1 MNIFI
6 LDTDT
11 KKAAEYHCDKHV
23 IKMILESAQ
32 MLSTSHWIK
41 LLEKYDKKLGDFKRV
56 KDAKVFLEDKCC
68 LEEKPPYKMT
78 HIHHPCSIWTY
89 QTLQN
94 YNWHLSLLT
103 ELCSSYTERYK
114 RIHKTSQ
121 YIEWFRSN
129 MPYNISTD
137 GLTEFPI
144 CMDEKYKV
152 SNNPI
157 ECYRNYYLEGKSHF
171 AKWKYTN
178 TPGWYREGVYSI

>member
-23 IKMILESAQ
+23 VKMILESAQ

-41 LLEKYDKKLGDFKRV
+41 LLEKYGKNLSDFKRV
-56 KDAKVFLEDKCC
+56 KDAKAFLEENCSS
-68 LEEKPPYKMT
+68 EEKPPYKMT
-78 HIHHPCSIWTY
+78 HVHHPCSIWTY
-89 QTLQN
+89 QTSQN

-121 YIEWFRSN
+121 YIKWFRSN